1 MSTFLTSDG
10 VSLHYTDAGSGPA
23 VLLIAGFA
31 ASAETWELQRRALLA
46 AGHRVLALD
55 RRGHG
60 FSATPA
66 YGWRMSRHGKDLHDF
81 LTMLDLRDVV
91 LVGGSMGAST
101 IWAYH
106 DLFGGDRLR
115 GVVSVDQ
122 TPRMLNDDDWTHGF
136 YGLTPANLGTY
147 FAGRQPDTGHPGH
160 PSRTAAGLARLV
172 EALGHPPRRSSRR
185 AMQALMQDHAGQ
197 DWRDVVARIAVPSL
211 FLAGRDSQF
220 WPWTHATAAADLN
233 ELATAEIIDDCG
245 HAMNLDQADA
255 VNEALVT
262 FLKSLA

>member
-1 MSTFLTSDG
+1 MSTFRTSDG
-10 VSLHYTDAGSGPA
+10 VSLHHTDDGSGPA

-31 ASAETWELQRRALLA
+31 ASADTWELQRRALLA
-46 AGHRVLALD
+46 AGHRVLTLD

-60 FSATPA
+60 FSETPA

-81 LTMLDLRDVV
+81 LTTLDLRDVV

-106 DLFGGDRLR
+106 DLFGGDRVR
-115 GVVSVDQ
+115 GIVSVDQ
-122 TPRMLNDDDWTHGF
+122 TPRMLNDGDWKHGF
-136 YGLTPANLGTY
+136 YGLTPDTIGT
-147 FAGRQPDTGHPGH
+147 FFSGGVPDTGHPGH
-160 PSRTAAGLARLV
+160 PSRTAEGLARLV
-172 EALGHPPRRSSRR
+172 EALGRPPQGSNWR
-185 AMQALMQDHAGQ
+185 AMRALLQDHASQ
-197 DWRDVVARIAVPSL
+197 DWRDVVARVSVPSL

-220 WPWTHATAAADLN
+220 WPWTHATAATELN
-233 ELATAEIIDDCG
+233 ELATAEIVDNCG
-245 HAMNLDQADA
+245 HPMNLDQADA